1 MISSLEKLSSA
12 LRNTDELSTDDAQ
25 RLAETIK
32 SDARV
37 QEELERTGHAKVTDS
52 SGRTFVVRKT
62 AAAAAAAAS
71 AKTQIKLI

>member
-52 SGRTFVVRKT
+52 LGRTFVVRKT
-62 AAAAAAAAS
+62 AAAAAAS